1 MSEAP
6 QRDRRD
12 GGALTAAEAHAIR
25 DEAELRSILGMPS
38 DLVRAKV
45 RDRLDNLT
53 RQFVER
59 SPFVLLATS
68 APDGSCDVSPRGD
81 PPGFV
86 RVLDERTL
94 LLPERPGN
102 HLADSLRNV
111 LGNGHVGLLFVIPG
125 VGDTLRVNGRA
136 TLVSDEE
143 LLADS
148 AVGGKAPRLGLLVEI
163 DQVFT
168 HCPKAFLR
176 AALWDPSRYV
186 ERSELPSS
194 GEIHHARD
202 PSFDADAYDTERAGR
217 YERREGFY

>member
-1 MSEAP
+1 MSAP
-6 QRDRRD
+6 QRDERV
-12 GGALTAAEAHAIR
+12 GGALPTADAHVIR
-25 DEAELRSILGMPS
+25 DEAELRSIHGMPS
-38 DLVRAKV
+38 DLVQAKV
-45 RDRLDNLT
+45 RDRLDQLT

-68 APDGSCDVSPRGD
+68 GRDGSCDVSPRGD

-102 HLADSLRNV
+102 RLADSLRNI

-136 TLVSDEE
+136 TLITDEE

-148 AVGGKAPRLGLLVEI
+148 AVEGKAPRLGLLVEI

-168 HCPKAFLR
+168 HCAKAFLR

-194 GEIHHARD
+194 GEIHRARD
-202 PSFDADAYDTERAGR
+202 PAFDAEAYDNERAGR